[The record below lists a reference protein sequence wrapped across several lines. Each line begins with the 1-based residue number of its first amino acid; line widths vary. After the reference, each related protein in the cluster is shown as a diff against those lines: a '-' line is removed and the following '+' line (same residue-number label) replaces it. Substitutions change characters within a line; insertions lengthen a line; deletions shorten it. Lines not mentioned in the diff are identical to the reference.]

1 MELNERELKILNN
14 ALKEALY
21 GWGGRAGDFASRLGA
36 RREEVWPL
44 AYRIHYAA
52 WGRHI
57 IRPPWMPEDHQLPP
71 DAETPNLSDRDLEI
85 LNNALN
91 ETLYGWGAK
100 DTDFFNR
107 MDAHRDEV
115 WQLNDRIH
123 CAAWG
128 KHLRRPPW
136 MSGAE

>member
-36 RREEVWPL
+36 
-44 AYRIHYAA
+44 
-52 WGRHI
+52 
-57 IRPPWMPEDHQLPP
+57 
-71 DAETPNLSDRDLEI
+71 
-85 LNNALN
+85 
-91 ETLYGWGAK
+91 
-100 DTDFFNR
+100 
-107 MDAHRDEV
+107 HRDEV